1 VCSCDLSLCSMSLL
15 DGPEK
20 RCESFEER
28 RPFGRI
34 YVWEPKS
41 IRIRAINWF
50 HVFRAEYVQGFH
62 IFAALVI
69 AVTVLSRLWQQK
81 FWPLVATI
89 HTLATDATSR
99 EAVAVVAVVVSY
111 FLRRKRAVYCIEN
124 VVFVPPKDWRLSH
137 EELNSIMRGQGTFNE
152 DSQKFLSRMLERS
165 GTGTTTHWPPG
176 WVAAKDGETKV
187 EPSVAMSRQEVEDV
201 VFPIVREVLDKAR
214 LSPSDVDFLIVNC
227 SLFVPTPSICAM
239 ITHHFKMRS
248 DIRSYNLGGMGC
260 SANVISVDLAKQ
272 LIQNTPGTRAL
283 VISTEN
289 LSQSFYFG
297 QDKSMLLQNTL
308 FRCGGVA
315 LVLSSCLSDSS
326 RAKYKLQYTGR
337 TQMNDDDSYKCVF
350 EQQDGSGN
358 RGIALSKDIVNVAGR
373 AMKANFVQLAP
384 HVLPIREQA
393 KTIFSMMMIQ
403 LSHLAKKSGLNVTC
417 PKQYTPDFTTGVDH
431 FCIHAGGRAVIDG
444 VQKNLK
450 LADKYMQPSKDTL
463 YEWGNT
469 SSSSIWYELEWI
481 ERHGNLMRG
490 DRILQVAF
498 GSGFKCN
505 SSVWIALRVDKTK
518 QGVRLKGEDLS
529 GLSDSVVHKSR
540 PDSGA
545 VTPSSVV

>member
-1 VCSCDLSLCSMSLL
+1 M
-15 DGPEK
+15 G
-20 RCESFEER
+20 
-28 RPFGRI
+28 
-34 YVWEPKS
+34 
-41 IRIRAINWF
+41 
-50 HVFRAEYVQGFH
+50 
-62 IFAALVI
+62 
-69 AVTVLSRLWQQK
+69 
-81 FWPLVATI
+81 
-89 HTLATDATSR
+89 
-99 EAVAVVAVVVSY
+99 
-111 FLRRKRAVYCIEN
+111 
-124 VVFVPPKDWRLSH
+124 
-137 EELNSIMRGQGTFNE
+137 
-152 DSQKFLSRMLERS
+152 
-165 GTGTTTHWPPG
+165 
-176 WVAAKDGETKV
+176 
-187 EPSVAMSRQEVEDV
+187 SRQEVEDV

-350 EQQDGSGN
+350 
-358 RGIALSKDIVNVAGR
+358 
-373 AMKANFVQLAP
+373 VQLAP

-450 LADKYMQPSKDTL
+450 LA
-463 YEWGNT
+463 
-469 SSSSIWYELEWI
+469 
-481 ERHGNLMRG
+481 
-490 DRILQVAF
+490 
-498 GSGFKCN
+498 
-505 SSVWIALRVDKTK
+505 
-518 QGVRLKGEDLS
+518 
-529 GLSDSVVHKSR
+529 
-540 PDSGA
+540 
-545 VTPSSVV
+545 